1 MIENMRKY
9 TGLMAVVFILLAAG
23 FLFTMNDISS
33 TGGGGGM
40 GSGPTM
46 LEANG
51 RILDRQEYRR
61 MGESTLRLASE
72 AGLHGYVNFLMVPDS
87 AQLQQA
93 MQLLRFGYPNYY
105 VTMGRNLK
113 ADDINR
119 FVSNRIIIQQAIKD
133 MGVHASDEE
142 INNAIMSS
150 TSFASEGKF
159 DSTKYAGFI
168 DKRLGSLGMTEKDLR
183 SIVHESL
190 CLEKII
196 QIVGGGLTPPRN
208 AAEDLI
214 ASQMQSVV
222 LSRVTLKRDDFV
234 KKENPTEEEIK
245 AYWETHK
252 DAYKTQEQ
260 RRINYILLNLP
271 PKTQIKSSPAPPL
284 AEDATDEQKKAH
296 AEVEQA
302 RLAAETQLKAEM
314 EEKRAKQALSIQRE
328 IDQIAQEIYDSEEQK
343 LPLDF
348 ESILTKRNH
357 KAQKS
362 GLFARTSVPKELASL
377 KLRGNYNQGKTIAD
391 FIFGHS
397 TVSKDPY
404 DLVSD
409 ALPVGEHG
417 WIIFTLEEVVEPT
430 LLDYEAA
437 KPRARTQLVSENAAE
452 KLKQAAKEARES
464 IVEQMASGKN
474 FDQAVEEKGLKAE
487 QIGPF
492 GLSNR
497 DFQSKEP
504 SFRLL
509 HQKASGLNAGEV
521 SETIDE
527 NNRSLF
533 FQLISRE
540 IEDTEENKQ
549 RMQAAIDNG
558 ANQIMMVAFLNW
570 LHQQYDDADVKGLAV
585 EEQ

>member
-40 GSGPTM
+40 GSGPTF

-61 MGESTLRLASE
+61 MGDSTLQLASQ
-72 AGLHGYVNFLMVPDS
+72 AGLHGYVNFLMVPDT

-119 FVSNRIIIQQAIKD
+119 FISNRIIIQQAMKD
-133 MGVHASDEE
+133 MGVHASEEE
-142 INNAIMSS
+142 INNAITSS
-150 TSFASEGKF
+150 SGFATEGKF
-159 DSTKYAGFI
+159 DPAKYSSFI
-168 DKRLGSLGMTEKDLR
+168 DKRLGRLGMTEKDLR
-183 SIVHESL
+183 NVVHESL

-196 QIVGGGLTPPRN
+196 QIIGGGLVPPRK
-208 AAEDLI
+208 AAEHLLE
-214 ASQMQSVV
+214 AQMQSVA
-222 LSRVTLKRDDFV
+222 LSRVVLKRGDFI
-234 KKENPTEEEIK
+234 KQENPSEEDIK
-245 AYWETHK
+245 AYWDTHK
-252 DAYKTQEQ
+252 DAYKANEQ
-260 RRINYILLNLP
+260 RRINYILLTLP
-271 PKTQIKSSPAPPL
+271 PKTQITSSPAPL
-284 AEDATDEQKKAH
+284 AKDATEEDKKAH
-296 AEVEQA
+296 AQAEQV
-302 RLAAETQLKAEM
+302 RLAAETKLKAEM
-314 EEKRAKQALSIQRE
+314 EEKRAKDALSIQRE

-343 LPLDF
+343 LPLDLAA
-348 ESILTKRNH
+348 ILTKRNQQL
-357 KAQKS
+357 KKT
-362 GLFARTSVPKELASL
+362 GLFTQSSIPKELAAL
-377 KLRGNYNQGKTIAD
+377 KLRGNYNQGKSIGD

-397 TVSKDPY
+397 TSSKDPY

-417 WIIFTLEEVVEPT
+417 WIIFTLEEVIEPT

-437 KPRARTQLVSENAAE
+437 KLSARAQLVEENASK
-452 KLKQAAKEARES
+452 KLKEAAKAARDS
-464 IVEQMASGKN
+464 IVEQVTSGKT
-474 FDQAVEEKGLKAE
+474 FDQAVEEQGLKAE

-492 GLSNR
+492 GINDR

-509 HQKASGLNAGEV
+509 HQKASGLNPGDV

-527 NNRSLF
+527 SNRSLF
-533 FQLISRE
+533 FQLVRRE

-549 RMQAAIDNG
+549 RMQSAIDNG
-558 ANQIMMVAFLNW
+558 SAQIMMVAFLSW
-570 LHQQYDDADVKGLAV
+570 LQQQYDEADVKGLAV
-585 EEQ
+585 EDQ